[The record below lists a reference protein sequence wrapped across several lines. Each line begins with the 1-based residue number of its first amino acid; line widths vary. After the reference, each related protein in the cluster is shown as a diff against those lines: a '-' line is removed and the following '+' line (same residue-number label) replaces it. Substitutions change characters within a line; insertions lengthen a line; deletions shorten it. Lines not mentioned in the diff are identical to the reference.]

1 MGLPNAGKST
11 LFNAL
16 TASAVP
22 AEAYPFT
29 TIDPNIGI
37 VEVPDRR
44 LDRLYELVAPPR
56 RVPAVVE
63 FVDIAG
69 LVEGAHRGEGL
80 GNRFLSHIRDVEAL
94 IHVVR
99 CFGDPNVSHPAG
111 SLDPVR
117 DVAIVETELLLADLE
132 TIAKREERVERAARS
147 GDRDAQRE
155 LELLK
160 RLEAWLD
167 DGKPARNLEC
177 DEAELEIVASLFL
190 LTSKPVLYVANVS
203 ESSPSAGDPHFAALA
218 AVVGEDHLLPLS
230 CRLEAE
236 LLGLEA
242 EEQREYLQAI
252 GLSEPA
258 IPRLIQATY
267 SLLNLITFFTF
278 NEKEVRA
285 WTIGRGALAPEAAG
299 VVHSDFEKGFIR
311 AETVKYSD
319 FEQVGSL
326 KAARE
331 AGLVR
336 AEGRQH
342 IVEDGDIL
350 LFRAQT

>member
-1 MGLPNAGKST
+1 
-11 LFNAL
+11 
-16 TASAVP
+16 
-22 AEAYPFT
+22 
-29 TIDPNIGI
+29 
-37 VEVPDRR
+37 
-44 LDRLYELVAPPR
+44 
-56 RVPAVVE
+56 
-63 FVDIAG
+63 
-69 LVEGAHRGEGL
+69 
-80 GNRFLSHIRDVEAL
+80 
-94 IHVVR
+94 
-99 CFGDPNVSHPAG
+99 
-111 SLDPVR
+111 
-117 DVAIVETELLLADLE
+117 
-132 TIAKREERVERAARS
+132 
-147 GDRDAQRE
+147 
-155 LELLK
+155 
-160 RLEAWLD
+160 
-167 DGKPARNLEC
+167 
-177 DEAELEIVASLFL
+177 
-190 LTSKPVLYVANVS
+190 
-203 ESSPSAGDPHFAALA
+203 
-218 AVVGEDHLLPLS
+218 VVGEDHLLPLS